1 MARSEAPAIST
12 WCHPSYLNISIY
24 LSIYC
29 HQYILRAIARTRSP
43 QQALAISPKRRSAIG
58 AGEGVSAQLRDTRGG
73 INRAVVTIGEA
84 PGGEEACDTSSSSD
98 GEDSSDD
105 GEGSDD
111 NALNRPI
118 EQV

>member
-1 MARSEAPAIST
+1 VQARAFLHS
-12 WCHPSYLNISIY
+12 C
-24 LSIYC
+24 
-29 HQYILRAIARTRSP
+29 
-43 QQALAISPKRRSAIG
+43 
-58 AGEGVSAQLRDTRGG
+58 VTRGASTC
-73 INRAVVTIGEA
+73 RVVVTIGEV

-98 GEDSSDD
+98 GEGSSDD

>member
-1 MARSEAPAIST
+1 
-12 WCHPSYLNISIY
+12 
-24 LSIYC
+24 
-29 HQYILRAIARTRSP
+29 
-43 QQALAISPKRRSAIG
+43 
-58 AGEGVSAQLRDTRGG
+58 V
-73 INRAVVTIGEA
+73 VVTIGEV

-98 GEDSSDD
+98 GEGSSDD